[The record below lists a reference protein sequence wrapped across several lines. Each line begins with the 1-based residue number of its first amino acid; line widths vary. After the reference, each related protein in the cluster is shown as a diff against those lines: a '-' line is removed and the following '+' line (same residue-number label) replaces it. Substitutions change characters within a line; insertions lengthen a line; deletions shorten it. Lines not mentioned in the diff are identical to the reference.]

1 MLNNKFYKLIIQSN
15 FINLLDNIIN
25 KLNNNIKNN
34 NYIIFN
40 KPINLFKVLFNN
52 ILTYKEISEIFEYN
66 PLQLKQLINPISN
79 DNNKIDIT
87 LYYECEMKKIIDND
101 QRIIMPN
108 LYKLDKSQFY
118 RDYINNEMYTIRKT
132 LYIESEKKNTILSN
146 CIYNND
152 ILINNYNS
160 KKSYPQYTSINKLF
174 KKKLNLNCIFINVED
189 CGYDF
194 LEFINIEDNKL
205 LILIF
210 PNENKKSFILGNFMN
225 LDINSNKMLIALKNK
240 YYNDNY
246 LFFMHYQLAL
256 KNYTLHLH
264 IIKKDY
270 YKRPFPEM
278 ELELGSFILKA
289 LYFDKLINFYNA
301 QTNYY
306 KDLNKNLNF
315 SIINPIF

>member
-132 LYIESEKKNTILSN
+132 LYIESEKKI
-146 CIYNND
+146 
-152 ILINNYNS
+152 
-160 KKSYPQYTSINKLF
+160 QY
-174 KKKLNLNCIFINVED
+174 
-189 CGYDF
+189 
-194 LEFINIEDNKL
+194 
-205 LILIF
+205 
-210 PNENKKSFILGNFMN
+210 
-225 LDINSNKMLIALKNK
+225 
-240 YYNDNY
+240 
-246 LFFMHYQLAL
+246 YQIV
-256 KNYTLHLH
+256 Y
-264 IIKKDY
+264 II
-270 YKRPFPEM
+270 M
-278 ELELGSFILKA
+278 IS
-289 LYFDKLINFYNA
+289 
-301 QTNYY
+301 
-306 KDLNKNLNF
+306 
-315 SIINPIF
+315 